1 MSLKSIAAISLICTT
16 ALMGAAP
23 AYADAG
29 TVNIYSYRQPYLIEP
44 LLSRFEEETGI
55 KPVVLF
61 ADSGLIER
69 AAAEGENSPADL
81 ILTTDIGNLA
91 AAKEA
96 GIYQPIV
103 LDSVAARVPSA
114 YQDPDGAWA
123 AMSLRARVFYAS
135 ADRVSEEAIGY
146 DDIAGPDWKGRLC
159 TRSGQH
165 VYNIG
170 LVAAHI
176 AHNGVDETREWLAG
190 VRENLA
196 SKPTGGDRTQV
207 KSIFSGA
214 CDLAIGN
221 TYYMGLMLNNEE
233 EPEQKDWAAAVRI
246 VFPTFEEGG
255 THVNVSGVVL
265 AKNAPNKANAEKLID
280 FLVSDEGQSLYAE
293 TNYEY
298 PVVAE
303 VTPSDT
309 VKAWGALV
317 PDPTPLSE
325 IASHRAEASALMDEL
340 QFDDGPQN

>member
-1 MSLKSIAAISLICTT
+1 MSAKSIASISLLCAT
-16 ALMGAAP
+16 ALMAAMP
-23 AYADAG
+23 AHADEG
-29 TVNIYSYRQPYLIEP
+29 SVNIYSYRQPYLIEP
-44 LLSRFEEETGI
+44 LLNRFEEETGI

-91 AAKEA
+91 AAKDA

-103 LDSVAARVPSA
+103 LDSVKTRVPQA
-114 YQDPDGAWA
+114 YQDADGAWV

-135 ADRVSEEAIGY
+135 RDRVSEDAISY
-146 DDIAGPDWKGRLC
+146 DDIAGPEWKGRLC

-170 LVAAHI
+170 LIAAYI
-176 AHNGVDETREWLAG
+176 AHNGVDKARDWVAG
-190 VRENLA
+190 VRDNLV
-196 SKPTGGDRTQV
+196 SKPTGADRTQV

-214 CDLAIGN
+214 CDMAIGN

-233 EPEQKDWAAAVRI
+233 EPEQKDWAATARI
-246 VFPTFEEGG
+246 VFPTFEGGG

-265 AKNAPNKANAEKLID
+265 AKHAPNKANAEKLID
-280 FLVSDEGQSLYAE
+280 FLLSDEGQSLYAE

-298 PVVAE
+298 PVVAG
-303 VTPSDT
+303 VAPSAT
-309 VKAWGALV
+309 VAAWGPLV
-317 PDPTPLSE
+317 PDPTPLGE
-325 IASHRAEASALMDEL
+325 IASHRAEASTLVDEL
-340 QFDDGPQN
+340 RFDDGPQN